1 MTEYD
6 YNEIDFVDM
15 IAVPDLKVEAM
26 ENWGLITYKRQYL
39 VMPINS
45 GFQKKHLSALVVAHE
60 IAHQVVYITTIITI
74 QYIWFSNVIIIY
86 VFSYHA

>member
-26 ENWGLITYKRQYL
+26 ENWGLITYKR
-39 VMPINS
+39 
-45 GFQKKHLSALVVAHE
+45 
-60 IAHQVVYITTIITI
+60 
-74 QYIWFSNVIIIY
+74 
-86 VFSYHA
+86 